1 MYDIVF
7 ISYYEPNAEEN
18 FTKLYNR
25 FNSVGVLGDRVKR
38 IENVKG
44 IHNAH
49 VQASMIANTPYFFV
63 VDGDAVI
70 VDEFD
75 FKYTT
80 KEKDMV
86 HVYRCM
92 NPINDLV
99 YGYGGV
105 KLFPTNLTRNMDKN
119 TADMTTSI
127 SSKFKVPIEFVIIV
141 SAGNL
146 YDFETS
152 A

>member
-1 MYDIVF
+1 M
-7 ISYYEPNAEEN
+7 
-18 FTKLYNR
+18 
-25 FNSVGVLGDRVKR
+25 
-38 IENVKG
+38 
-44 IHNAH
+44 
-49 VQASMIANTPYFFV
+49 
-63 VDGDAVI
+63 I

-105 KLFPTNLTRNMDKN
+105 KLFPNLTDK
-119 TADMTTSI
+119 
-127 SSKFKVPIEFVIIV
+127 KY
-141 SAGNL
+141 G
-146 YDFETS
+146 
-152 A
+152 

>member
-1 MYDIVF
+1 M
-7 ISYYEPNAEEN
+7 
-18 FTKLYNR
+18 
-25 FNSVGVLGDRVKR
+25 
-38 IENVKG
+38 
-44 IHNAH
+44 
-49 VQASMIANTPYFFV
+49 
-63 VDGDAVI
+63 I

-105 KLFPTNLTRNMDKN
+105 KLFPTYRQEIWIKIQPHT
-119 TADMTTSI
+119 
-127 SSKFKVPIEFVIIV
+127 
-141 SAGNL
+141 
-146 YDFETS
+146 
-152 A
+152 